1 MAKRDNRTTPR
12 AWRPARTP
20 IQGVRAKLD
29 NLECTVANL
38 SSTGAMLRSRVEAV
52 VGREMHLLVELAP
65 RSIAARV
72 RVVRCESIEVGLPG
86 EAVWRRKDYVL
97 GVTFLESTGELT
109 VAIRS
114 VTKQL
119 TGIEHSEPRVL
130 VLGKDDEVSRLI
142 EKTLSGS
149 DYMPRIL
156 THPRYALSTVK
167 RIGAK
172 AVIVNLE
179 IDPDFSARSVFDNL
193 RADPA
198 TARLPIIICARQA
211 WLQSTHRDYIQDK
224 RLRLLLVPFTP
235 EELVLT
241 LDRAL
246 ADGAQLP
253 AR

>member
-1 MAKRDNRTTPR
+1 MAKRQNRTTPR

-20 IQGVRAKLD
+20 IQGVRAKLG
-29 NLECTVANL
+29 NLECTVANW
-38 SSTGAMLRSRVEAV
+38 SSTGAMLRSRVEAA
-52 VGREMHLLVELAP
+52 VGQEMHLLLELAS
-65 RSIAARV
+65 RSVATRV

-86 EAVWRRKDYVL
+86 EAVWRRKDYAL
-97 GVTFLESTGELT
+97 GVTFLESTSELT
-109 VAIRS
+109 AAIRS
-114 VTKQL
+114 VTNQL

-142 EKTLSGS
+142 ETALTGS

-156 THPRYALSTVK
+156 THPRYAISTVK

-179 IDPDFSARSVFDNL
+179 VDPDFSARSVFDTL

-198 TARLPIIICARQA
+198 TARLPIIICARKA
-211 WLQSTHRDYIQDK
+211 WLQSTHRDYIHDK

-241 LDRAL
+241 LDKAL
-246 ADGAQLP
+246 DEGT
-253 AR
+253 

>member
-1 MAKRDNRTTPR
+1 MAKRENRTSPR

-20 IQGVRAKLD
+20 IQGVRAKLG

-38 SSTGAMLRSRVEAV
+38 SSTGAMLRSRVEVPA
-52 VGREMHLLVELAP
+52 GREMNLLIELSARP
-65 RSIAARV
+65 VSARV

-86 EAVWRRKDYVL
+86 KAVWRKKDYAL
-97 GVTFLESTGELT
+97 GVRFLESTSELT
-109 VAIRS
+109 AAIRS

-119 TGIEHSEPRVL
+119 TGIEHTEPRVL

-142 EKTLSGS
+142 EKTLTGC

-179 IDPDFSARSVFDNL
+179 VDPEFSARSVFDHL
-193 RADPA
+193 RSDPA
-198 TARLPIIICARQA
+198 TARLPIIICARHA
-211 WLQSTHRDYIQDK
+211 WLQSTHRNYINDK

-241 LDRAL
+241 LDKAL
-246 ADGAQLP
+246 DEGH
-253 AR
+253 